1 MNNGWVLLVLSYF
14 IGAIPVG
21 VMVARAKGIDITK
34 EGSGNVG
41 ATNIARVLGK
51 KAGAVCLVLDVLKGF
66 IPALV
71 FQIIVSRP
79 IFGFGFPSQ
88 EFGLICGG
96 MAMVGHMFSPFL
108 KFKGGKG
115 IATGL
120 GMLVGSSPLVG
131 VWVLFSFLVVAFAT
145 RIVSLS
151 SLVAVAVMVI
161 AGLLV
166 TPPPLFWIV
175 YLALGAFIYY
185 KHWPNIQ
192 RLMKGT
198 EPKFSFGKE
207 KKDDPLEKETVTE
220 PSKE

>member
-21 VMVARAKGIDITK
+21 VLVARAKGVDIMK

-51 KAGAVCLVLDVLKGF
+51 KAGAVCLVFDVLKGF
-66 IPALV
+66 IPAFV
-71 FQIIVSRP
+71 FQVIVSRP

-120 GMLVGSSPLVG
+120 GMLVGSSPMVG
-131 VWVLFSFLVVAFAT
+131 GWVLLLFLIVAFMT
-145 RIVSLS
+145 RLVSLA

-161 AGLLV
+161 AGLLL
-166 TPPPLFWIV
+166 TPPPLFWTV
-175 YLALGAFIYY
+175 YLALAIFIYY

-192 RLMKGT
+192 RIVKGT
-198 EPKFSFGKE
+198 EPKFSFGGE
-207 KKDDPLEKETVTE
+207 KKEGELVKEDGVDPSDK
-220 PSKE
+220 

>member
-1 MNNGWVLLVLSYF
+1 MINGWILLVLSYF
-14 IGAIPVG
+14 VGSIPVG

-51 KAGAVCLVLDVLKGF
+51 KAGAVCLVLDVLKGL

-71 FQIIVSRP
+71 FQVIVSRP

-131 VWVLFSFLVVAFAT
+131 TWVLLSFVLVAFAT
-145 RIVSLS
+145 RLVSLS
-151 SLVAVAVMVI
+151 SLVAVAVMVV
-161 AGLLV
+161 AGLLL
-166 TPPPLFWIV
+166 TPPYLFWGV
-175 YLALGAFIYY
+175 YIALAIFIYY

-192 RLMKGT
+192 RILKGT
-198 EPKFSFGKE
+198 EPKFSFGSGKKE
-207 KKDDPLEKETVTE
+207 E
-220 PSKE
+220 PVEEEDAVDASDS